1 MASIKGGNN
10 VLCKR
15 FRVLFSI
22 SDQVSAYEKLGNEVS
37 QKLTEY
43 LAEESTFPFPVVH
56 IHDIGHQVKNSQAAL
71 ARGTHF
77 DGKTSYDAT
86 DLSLIMS
93 TCSNK
98 IAERM
103 NKGVSHGALAQFDKK
118 SDEHSLQRISGQ
130 VIQAC
135 RDVGKLLKSDVPEL
149 RRPWFAEDHN
159 KVPSRLFLCLWQ
171 FQSVV

>member
-1 MASIKGGNN
+1 MRNFYS
-10 VLCKR
+10 CDQRWKR

-22 SDQVSAYEKLGNEVS
+22 SDQVSAYEKLGKEVS

-43 LAEESTFPFPVVH
+43 LAEESRYTFPFPVVH
-56 IHDIGHQVKNSQAAL
+56 IYDIGHQVKNSQAAL
-71 ARGTHF
+71 ERGTHF
-77 DGKTSYDAT
+77 DGKTPYDAT

-93 TCSNK
+93 TCSNE

-103 NKGVSHGALAQFDKK
+103 NEGVSHGALTQFDKH

-135 RDVGKLLKSDVPEL
+135 RVVGKLLKTDVPEL
-149 RRPWFAEDHN
+149 RHN
-159 KVPSRLFLCLWQ
+159 YAILGLPKTTIKYLLICL
-171 FQSVV
+171 